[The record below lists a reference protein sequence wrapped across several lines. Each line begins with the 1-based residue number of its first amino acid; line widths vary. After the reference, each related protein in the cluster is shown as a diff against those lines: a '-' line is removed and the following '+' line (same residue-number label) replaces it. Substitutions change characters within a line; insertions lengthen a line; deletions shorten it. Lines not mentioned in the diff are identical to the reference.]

1 MLNRIIILL
10 LTSVLLLFSIN
21 SCSDDPTSIGAN
33 LLPDQDLIT
42 VNSIDSLFFQKTRF
56 YDTDSLALNSS
67 SRVLLGQSDKVEST
81 TLMKFYLF
89 LDDSVQDAISD
100 NSIIIKSA
108 VLEIEPVYT
117 FGAESNNNFDFTLHE
132 ITSEWNSLE
141 FGETELPDLDYNIE
155 DVSSN
160 REYFG
165 DTLITLDFDKDLI
178 RSWMDLA
185 VNELQENN
193 HGVYF
198 KFTEGTNKIVGFPAI
213 STTYDSVLTRLKIII
228 EVPSQFTDTLDIQ
241 VTSDAH
247 VVLGELPTTNNNN
260 IFVQGGIP
268 VRSNMF
274 FDVSSIPE
282 YAIINRA
289 TLKLFYDESESIIGS
304 SSSDYLSMILM
315 EGYDSSEVDITYSNI
330 NLKRDTL
337 ETYYSGEITQYVQS
351 WVSEENNGFQLYL
364 FDEIETVNKIAIA
377 TEEHPNQ
384 LLKPYLEIIYTSK
397 K

>member
-1 MLNRIIILL
+1 
-10 LTSVLLLFSIN
+10 
-21 SCSDDPTSIGAN
+21 
-33 LLPDQDLIT
+33 
-42 VNSIDSLFFQKTRF
+42 
-56 YDTDSLALNSS
+56 
-67 SRVLLGQSDKVEST
+67 
-81 TLMKFYLF
+81 
-89 LDDSVQDAISD
+89 
-100 NSIIIKSA
+100 
-108 VLEIEPVYT
+108 
-117 FGAESNNNFDFTLHE
+117 
-132 ITSEWNSLE
+132 
-141 FGETELPDLDYNIE
+141 
-155 DVSSN
+155 
-160 REYFG
+160 
-165 DTLITLDFDKDLI
+165 
-178 RSWMDLA
+178 
-185 VNELQENN
+185 
-193 HGVYF
+193 
-198 KFTEGTNKIVGFPAI
+198 
-213 STTYDSVLTRLKIII
+213 
-228 EVPSQFTDTLDIQ
+228 
-241 VTSDAH
+241 
-247 VVLGELPTTNNNN
+247 
-260 IFVQGGIP
+260 
-268 VRSNMF
+268 MF